1 MAKAFIVG
9 VGPGDPGWL
18 TDRAR
23 LAIHSEAVLGW
34 ELNLVPLAGLL
45 EGKTLFVQ
53 KPDNYRAVAHQA
65 ASAMWES
72 NGTIAI
78 VRIGDALV
86 SSGLSDLLA
95 CFQDFQIEVIPGI
108 SPVQL
113 TAALARF
120 NLDEAVAVSFH
131 EERRWEEEQRFM
143 YDVFQRGRHLI
154 NLTGLHQHP
163 NEAAPYLI
171 AQGVDSQTEALVNE
185 CLTLP
190 DERIIHG
197 TLGEIALLYF
207 H

>member
-23 LAIHSEAVLGW
+23 LTIRHSEAVLGW

-53 KPDNYRAVAHQA
+53 KPDNYKAVAQQA
-65 ASAMWES
+65 ASAMWGS

-86 SSGLSDLLA
+86 SSGLSDLLV
-95 CFQDFQIEVIPGI
+95 CFQDFEIEVIPGI
-108 SPVQL
+108 SSVQL
-113 TAALARF
+113 AAALARF

-131 EERRWEEEQRFM
+131 EERRWEEE
-143 YDVFQRGRHLI
+143 
-154 NLTGLHQHP
+154 TTLH
-163 NEAAPYLI
+163 
-171 AQGVDSQTEALVNE
+171 V
-185 CLTLP
+185 
-190 DERIIHG
+190 
-197 TLGEIALLYF
+197 
-207 H
+207 